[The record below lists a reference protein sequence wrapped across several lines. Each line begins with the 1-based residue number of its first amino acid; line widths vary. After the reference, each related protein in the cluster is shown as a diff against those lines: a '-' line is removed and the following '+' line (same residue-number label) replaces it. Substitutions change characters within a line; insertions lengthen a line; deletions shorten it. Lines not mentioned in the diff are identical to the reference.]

1 MLDAVMYP
9 INPISIKFDDDPIP
23 PVGFEFS
30 LSRDYDMIVWKKALG
45 PEIKP
50 NLMRYSWDY
59 PSYCHEHVI
68 VKLKI
73 PKDAA
78 ILFTP
83 KKSRASR
90 AIVLGFYPCAYGGE
104 DYPLDRTSA
113 ISWYDH
119 SYKYDLGAEIT
130 PDSFDPDWHKTCS
143 HGINFFRTFDEA
155 ANYTF

>member
-23 PVGFEFS
+23 PAGFELS
-30 LSRDYDMIVWKKALG
+30 LSRDYDMIVWKKALD
-45 PEIKP
+45 PKIKFNNYKEP
-50 NLMRYSWDY
+50 YY
-59 PSYCHEHVI
+59 EHVI

-73 PKDAA
+73 QKDAVV
-78 ILFTP
+78 LFTP

-113 ISWYDH
+113 MSWYDH
-119 SYKYDLGAEIT
+119 SYVYKIGEEIT

-143 HGINFFRTFDEA
+143 HGINFFRTFDDA
-155 ANYTF
+155 VNYVF